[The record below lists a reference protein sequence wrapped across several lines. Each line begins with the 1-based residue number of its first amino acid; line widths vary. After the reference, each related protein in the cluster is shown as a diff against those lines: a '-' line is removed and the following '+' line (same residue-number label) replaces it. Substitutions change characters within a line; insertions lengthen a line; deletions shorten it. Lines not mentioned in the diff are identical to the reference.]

1 MEQKTYIPLYPAAV
15 DKMPNKKDP
24 KPIPESNTTLV
35 DDINNELDSFEQ
47 AESEASYLAYEWGDE
62 IMDAY
67 SELSLKYNIDD
78 YIVNGQTTNLEEY
91 AEKLLTAL
99 LELQT
104 KAEELGINPNEIL
117 YDFDDIKQRVDNA
130 SSLNSDAKAK
140 YREIISWVGL
150 NDFWR

>member
-1 MEQKTYIPLYPAAV
+1 MKSRLEKVL
-15 DKMPNKKDP
+15 DKMPNKKVDL
-24 KPIPESNTTLV
+24 KKHKVDLSLV

-104 KAEELGINPNEIL
+104 KAEELGIDPNEIL

>member
-1 MEQKTYIPLYPAAV
+1 MKSRLEKVL
-15 DKMPNKKDP
+15 DKMPNKKVDL
-24 KPIPESNTTLV
+24 KAHKVDLSLV